1 MSPLDLDQQF
11 FDALTS
17 ADTAALETL
26 LHPDFL
32 IVAVHDGAVAT
43 RADLI
48 DAVGSGAVA
57 FPAIATFPEEASV
70 RTVGDVDIVVGH
82 TAMEF
87 TGFAAASRYTH
98 VWTGGR
104 LVTAQGTPITGN

>member
-17 ADTAALETL
+17 ADIAALETM
-26 LHPDFL
+26 LHPEFL
-32 IVAVHDGAVAT
+32 IVAVHDGSVAT

-48 DAVGSGAVA
+48 DAVASGAVT
-57 FPAIATFPEEASV
+57 FPAITAARDEAVV
-70 RTVGDVDIVVGH
+70 REIGEVAIVVGR

-87 TGFAAASRYTH
+87 TGFAAGSRYTH

>member
-1 MSPLDLDQQF
+1 MSPLDLDQLF

-17 ADTAALETL
+17 ADVSTLERL

-32 IVAVHDGAVAT
+32 IVAVHDGAVAS
-43 RADLI
+43 RADLVE
-48 DAVGSGAVA
+48 AVTSGAVT
-57 FPAIATFPEEASV
+57 FPAITMFPAEASV
-70 RTVGDVDIVVGH
+70 RTVGDVHIVVGH

-104 LVTAQGTPITGN
+104 LPTAQGTPITGN

>member
-1 MSPLDLDQQF
+1 MSPLDLDEQF
-11 FDALTS
+11 FTALTS
-17 ADTAALETL
+17 SDTAALERL

-32 IVAVHDGAVAT
+32 IVAVHDGSVAT
-43 RADLI
+43 RAELL
-48 DAVGSGAVA
+48 DAVRSGAVA
-57 FPAIATFPEEASV
+57 FPAITAARDEAVV
-70 RTVGDVDIVVGH
+70 REYGEVAIVVGR

-87 TGFAAASRYTH
+87 TGFAAGSRYTH

>member
-17 ADTAALETL
+17 ADVPALDRL
-26 LHPDFL
+26 LHPDLL

-43 RADLI
+43 RAELI

-70 RTVGDVDIVVGH
+70 RTVGDVDVVVGR

-98 VWTGGR
+98 VWTRGR
-104 LVTAQGTPITGN
+104 LLSAQGTPIAGT

>member
-17 ADTAALETL
+17 ADTAAPERL
-26 LHPDFL
+26 LHPDLL
-32 IVAVHDGAVAT
+32 IVAVHDGAVAGRT
-43 RADLI
+43 ELI
-48 DAVGSGAVA
+48 EVVASGAVT
-57 FPAIATFPEEASV
+57 FPAIATFPGEASV
-70 RTVGDVDIVVGH
+70 RTVGDVDIVVGR

-104 LVTAQGTPITGN
+104 LVSAQGTAITGN